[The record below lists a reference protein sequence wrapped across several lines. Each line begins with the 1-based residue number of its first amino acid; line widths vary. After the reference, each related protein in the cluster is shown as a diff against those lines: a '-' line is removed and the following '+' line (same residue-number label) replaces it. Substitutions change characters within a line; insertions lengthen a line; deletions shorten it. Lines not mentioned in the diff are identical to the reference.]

1 MASLADQFAAD
12 AGTASGKGASLSAQ
26 FAADASA
33 APAPVAAP
41 APTQHASML
50 EQLGHQLGLTA
61 RAGAT
66 GITALPAMMGDAL
79 NSGVN
84 LGIRGINAVA
94 DSHIPELQMPSQL
107 VQRGMNAVGLPQ
119 PQNPTERIVQ
129 SATAG
134 MASVPTSM
142 GMGGVLAKSAS
153 PVAAA
158 VGNGLRTA
166 PGMQM
171 FGAAGAGAGSQGA
184 AELGLNPWW
193 QLAGGVLG
201 GAAGVAAGSG
211 MTAAAR
217 GIGNAVDRATRAPMT
232 APAAAARA
240 DIGVDRAIA
249 ELGPQAAQSFSP
261 SEIAPAPPVANP
273 ALPSRA
279 NLHTFGTRQG
289 SPVSNLKEQVAQQ
302 IQQYPDVDPAAALRS
317 VDFRNLGIQPTLGQI
332 TRDPMQFAQEMN
344 MRGVPEVGAPLT
356 QRFNAQNTQLQQ
368 NLYGLAGRPS
378 DTFAAGS
385 QLQQTLRSIDDQMAG
400 QVRSAYEA
408 ARASSG
414 KNLDVPLQGLA
425 QDYAQVLND
434 FGDKVPSGVRNNF
447 NQLGLMSGTQQ
458 KTFSIENA
466 ENLLKVINANQ
477 SNDPATNAAL
487 GRLRSSVKSA
497 ILNADDK
504 GGVYAGARQLAAQ
517 RFALHEQVP
526 ALEAAS
532 SESVAP
538 DDFVRRFVTN
548 GKTNDVL
555 SLANLLR
562 EQNRPSTLQEMR
574 SQIGGQLAKA
584 GFGANPAGDAKFGP
598 AAYANALRNM
608 GDTKLSAFY
617 TPDEIAQLHTIGRV
631 GGYINSHPAAAP
643 VNTSNTASAIF
654 GLMGKGVEA
663 VPYVGKLIQG
673 AHNRAFVQ
681 RALAASL
688 ANASTPTPSYP
699 APSNALAAALLRSQA
714 TNGGNGAP

>member
-1 MASLADQFAAD
+1 
-12 AGTASGKGASLSAQ
+12 
-26 FAADASA
+26 
-33 APAPVAAP
+33 
-41 APTQHASML
+41 ML

-94 DSHIPELQMPSQL
+94 DSHIPELQMPSQ
-107 VQRGMNAVGLPQ
+107 VIQRGMNSVGLPQ

-129 SATAG
+129 SAAAG

-153 PVAAA
+153 PVATV

-171 FGAAGAGAGSQGA
+171 LGAAGAGAGSQGA

-217 GIGNAVDRATRAPMT
+217 GIGNAVGRATRPPMT
-232 APAAAARA
+232 APAAAAKA
-240 DIGVDRAIA
+240 DIGVDRAIS
-249 ELGPQAAQSFSP
+249 ELGPQGGAQFAP
-261 SEIAPAPPVANP
+261 NEID
-273 ALPSRA
+273 
-279 NLHTFGTRQG
+279 Q
-289 SPVSNLKEQVAQQ
+289 LKQAVAQQ
-302 IQQYPDVDPAAALRS
+302 IQQFPDVSPAAAVRAQ
-317 VDFRNLGIQPTLGQI
+317 DFRNLGIQPTLGQI
-332 TRDPMQFAQEMN
+332 TRDPMQFAQEAN
-344 MRGVPEVGAPLT
+344 IRGVQGVGDPLT
-356 QRFNAQNTQLQQ
+356 QRFNAQNAQLQS
-368 NLYGLAGRPS
+368 NLFGLAGRPA

-385 QLQQTLRSIDDQMAG
+385 QLQQTLKSIDDQMAG

-447 NQLGLMSGTQQ
+447 NQLGLMTGTQQ

-487 GRLRSSVKSA
+487 GRLRTSVKSA
-497 ILNADDK
+497 ILNADDQ

-517 RFALHEQVP
+517 RFALQDQVP
-526 ALEAAS
+526 ALEAAANG
-532 SESVAP
+532 SVAP

-574 SQIGGQLAKA
+574 NQVGGQLAQA

-598 AAYANALRNM
+598 VAYANALRNM

-617 TPDEIAQLHTIGRV
+617 TPEEIAQLHTIGRV

-673 AHNRAFVQ
+673 AQNRAFVQ

-688 ANASTPTPSYP
+688 ANAQGAPTASYP
-699 APSNALAAALLRSQA
+699 APANALAAALLRAQA
-714 TNGGNGAP
+714 PNGGNGSP